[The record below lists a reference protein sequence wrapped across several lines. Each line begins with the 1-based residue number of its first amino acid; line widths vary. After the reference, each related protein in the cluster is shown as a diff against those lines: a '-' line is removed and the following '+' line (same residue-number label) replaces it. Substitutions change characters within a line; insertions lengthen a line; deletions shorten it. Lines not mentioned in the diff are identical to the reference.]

1 MNCKYLI
8 EKISNSNIIEEP
20 FPHIIINN
28 FLSEKHFNILKN
40 DEQIHFEEV
49 KNNDEL
55 YNKLLSKD
63 WKIQRFPGC
72 ITKWS
77 EYKEYLNNTKIFK
90 SKSNNPVGNV
100 GMTFRLSKYNNKDVE
115 DLINFMNSES
125 FHNILKNKFNV
136 KNKTTIISVI
146 QKNLTNYEI
155 SPHPDTRNK
164 ALTYLLNINK
174 NDEIENLDC
183 HTHLLKLKKEY
194 EFIANFWD
202 KNENI
207 DRSWL
212 PWNFCNTVKKIN
224 KNNTLVIFKPNSNP
238 PSLHAIKLNY
248 DHLKFQRTQIYG
260 NLMFEK
266 KKEYKLINYK
276 DIL

>member
-90 SKSNNPVGNV
+90 SLSNNPVGNV

-115 DLINFMNSES
+115 NLINFMNSES
-125 FHNILKNKFNV
+125 FHNILKN
-136 KNKTTIISVI
+136 
-146 QKNLTNYEI
+146 
-155 SPHPDTRNK
+155 
-164 ALTYLLNINK
+164 
-174 NDEIENLDC
+174 
-183 HTHLLKLKKEY
+183 
-194 EFIANFWD
+194 
-202 KNENI
+202 
-207 DRSWL
+207 
-212 PWNFCNTVKKIN
+212 
-224 KNNTLVIFKPNSNP
+224 
-238 PSLHAIKLNY
+238 
-248 DHLKFQRTQIYG
+248 
-260 NLMFEK
+260 
-266 KKEYKLINYK
+266 
-276 DIL
+276 